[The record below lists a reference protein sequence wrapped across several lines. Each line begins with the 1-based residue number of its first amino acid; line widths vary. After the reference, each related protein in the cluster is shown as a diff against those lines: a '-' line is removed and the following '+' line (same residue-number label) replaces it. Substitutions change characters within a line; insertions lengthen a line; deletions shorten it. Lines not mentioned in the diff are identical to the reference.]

1 MTDHGDVPPPEEPT
15 AAPPPGEPEE
25 PADPPW
31 SDPTLPKPPPRTPA
45 PLPAPPPPG
54 SPAGE
59 GAAVPPR
66 AQPPRT
72 PPPGYL
78 PPPAPR
84 PRSQLSP
91 IEAAASEARSGPP
104 PWVWAVAGAAVAAV
118 IVLVLVLVLRSG
130 GGGGPLVIGTDVT
143 LDATQESGAGCTTIE
158 HFTAHGSL
166 SGAGTIVYRFERSDG
181 QSTGD
186 TRLDVSGNS
195 GFAVTEDWRFVGVH
209 QGGGT
214 MVFRIV
220 SPTTREVRRDVAVSC
235 P

>member
-1 MTDHGDVPPPEEPT
+1 M
-15 AAPPPGEPEE
+15 A
-25 PADPPW
+25 
-31 SDPTLPKPPPRTPA
+31 
-45 PLPAPPPPG
+45 
-54 SPAGE
+54 
-59 GAAVPPR
+59 
-66 AQPPRT
+66 
-72 PPPGYL
+72 
-78 PPPAPR
+78 
-84 PRSQLSP
+84 P
-91 IEAAASEARSGPP
+91 IEAATPEPERSGPP
-104 PWVWAVAGAAVAAV
+104 PWVWAVVGAAAAAIVAV
-118 IVLVLVLVLRSG
+118 VLILVLHS

-143 LDATQESGAGCTTIE
+143 LDATQESGPDCTTVE

-186 TRLDVSGNS
+186 QRLDVSGNT

-220 SPTTREVRRDVAVSC
+220 SPATREVRRDVSVSC